1 MNIAY
6 HNLVICG
13 QLNLIARSVSQVT
26 IKHNL
31 IQDQR
36 GTLSPQ
42 LKLICNVLYGYSIN
56 KLDLACQMWLLEK
69 WLPNRG

>member
-1 MNIAY
+1 MNIIY
-6 HNLVICG
+6 CNLVICG
-13 QLNLIARSVSQVT
+13 QLNLIARSVIQLT

-42 LKLICNVLYGYSIN
+42 LNLTCNVLCGYSIN
-56 KLDLACQMWLLEK
+56 KLDLAS
-69 WLPNRG
+69 